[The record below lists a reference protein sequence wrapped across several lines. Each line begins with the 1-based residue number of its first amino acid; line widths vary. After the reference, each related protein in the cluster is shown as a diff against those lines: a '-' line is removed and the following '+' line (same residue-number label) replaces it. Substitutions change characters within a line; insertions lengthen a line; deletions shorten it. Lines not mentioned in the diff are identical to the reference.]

1 MKKGTILVAMLVA
14 LLVSGCNSPSAAKQ
28 KATAN
33 SISKKRA
40 KPKVNPRIGK
50 IISSKKHDYNM
61 PYQMV
66 NKKMKFYR
74 SLKEFGTTGGEYS
87 DYSTEEGHIFG
98 VDKIYQTSKGGTIYH
113 LRLYQSG
120 GFEGLAAKDDS
131 DFDYYDN
138 AGYVKAS
145 DMQQKSPIRSER
157 TLPKIPYYIAKPY
170 TRAAWNRPYN
180 TAYYTY
186 VVHVLDKFVNKQLY
200 ATKEI
205 IKTNGERYVYLES
218 KTRKLGWVYASGQD
232 LVQGN
237 YVDPGKKLLK
247 PKRLEK
253 LECQIQSMNTLPKN
267 RSQSSSVL
275 VQQRLYTVKDKKQHL
290 LRLLVIGMDN
300 RMIRIDLNHDKPV
313 KLVVYS
319 YLQKPWKTITNQQ
332 KLMSHYRAA
341 HLASDVP
348 WATTYFYPKSKLR
361 LATVTI
367 DSTEAVSTI
376 KISRTGRAQFK
387 TDLGKHILGYSAKRL
402 Q

>member
-1 MKKGTILVAMLVA
+1 MKKGTILVAVLLA
-14 LLVSGCNSPSAAKQ
+14 LLVSGCGSSSATKQ
-28 KATAN
+28 KATE
-33 SISKKRA
+33 SSVSKKRI
-40 KPKVNPRIGK
+40 KVNPHIGK
-50 IISSKKHDYNM
+50 IISSKKRDYNV

-98 VDKIYQTSKGGTIYH
+98 VDKVYQTSKGGAIYH

-131 DFDYYDN
+131 DFDYYDD

-170 TRAAWNRPYN
+170 IRAAWNRPYN

-218 KTRKLGWVYASGQD
+218 KTRKLGWVYASDQD

-247 PKRLEK
+247 PKSSEK
-253 LECQIQSMNTLPKN
+253 MAQQVQKSSLLPKKRN
-267 RSQSSSVL
+267 KDDSVL
-275 VQQRLYTVKDKKQHL
+275 LQQRVYTVTNKQGEL
-290 LRLLVIGMDN
+290 VRLLAIGMDN
-300 RMIRIDLNHDKPV
+300 RAVQINLHNGKPI

-319 YLQKPWKTITNQQ
+319 YLQKPWKVITNQH
-332 KLMSHYRAA
+332 KLKTHYRAKHIVA
-341 HLASDVP
+341 NVP
-348 WATTYFYPKSKLR
+348 WATTYFYPRSKEKLVRLR
-361 LATVTI
+361 IDNIAAFSVITI
-367 DSTEAVSTI
+367 
-376 KISRTGRAQFK
+376 GRDGKAQFK
-387 TDLGKHILGYSAKRL
+387 TDLGKDIYGYSVKRL